1 MKKRISTNWG
11 KWVRERQSEKWI
23 VDEVQRISKLSKL
36 WSVAAIIIII
46 LLASLGIFL
55 NYFLGSRSSEKIDA
69 STRQMLNVN
78 KESIQQTLN
87 ALNPNDFIFKPLE
100 DSDWYTPTPI
110 NEYVAL
116 NVLPVQSKI
125 ISF

>member
-87 ALNPNDFIFKPLE
+87 ALNPNDFIFRPLE

>member
-55 NYFLGSRSSEKIDA
+55 NYFVGSRSSEKIDA

-87 ALNPNDFIFKPLE
+87 ALNPNDFIFRPLE